1 MVGGGMDVVAAGW
14 VLEPGAW
21 ALPSPC
27 PQEVGACTT
36 DQAELPQLRSPRMMP
51 KNSTMA
57 VLS

>member
-1 MVGGGMDVVAAGW
+1 MDVVAAGW

-27 PQEVGACTT
+27 PEEVGACTT